1 MFGLFKSMTKN
12 DAYENLDAREFLT
25 KANTASDAVLLD
37 VRTAGEFNGGSIDG
51 AINIDFFDSKFAEQA
66 GKLDKE
72 KSYFV
77 YCRSG
82 QRSANACRVMHGL
95 GFTKLYNMAGG
106 VIALN

>member
-1 MFGLFKSMTKN
+1 MFGLFKSIVKN

-25 KANTASDAVLLD
+25 KANMESDAVLLD
-37 VRTAGEFNGGSIDG
+37 VRTAGEFNAGKIEG
-51 AINIDFFDSKFAEQA
+51 AINIDFFDSKFAERS

-72 KSYFV
+72 KAYFV

-82 QRSANACRVMHGL
+82 QRSANACRVMHNQ

-106 VIALN
+106 VIALG